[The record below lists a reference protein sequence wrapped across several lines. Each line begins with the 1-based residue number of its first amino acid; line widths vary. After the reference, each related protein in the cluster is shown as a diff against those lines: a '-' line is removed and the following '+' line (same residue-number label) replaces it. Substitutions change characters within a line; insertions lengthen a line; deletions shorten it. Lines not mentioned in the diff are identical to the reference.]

1 MNKTSLNSL
10 VGKVHLPKEMVIRA
24 VEKEIEKLKDNT
36 RKSVSQ
42 RSVWSIGGEYALVFS
57 QE

>member
-42 RSVWSIGGEYALVFS
+42 RSVWSIGGE
-57 QE
+57 